1 MTDTDADVDAF
12 LSKCQILPDSRQSK
26 DIEYLYD
33 HLRVRS
39 IVRQFYPIAISPSS
53 ESFYYHSV
61 FVDLTVDCSLLSLTV
76 F

>member
-1 MTDTDADVDAF
+1 MTETDADVDAL
-12 LSKCQILPDSRQSK
+12 LSQCQILPDSRLSK

-39 IVRQFYPIAISPSS
+39 IVKQFYPIALSPNS

-61 FVDLTVDCSLLSLTV
+61 SVFLAVDSSPLLPTV